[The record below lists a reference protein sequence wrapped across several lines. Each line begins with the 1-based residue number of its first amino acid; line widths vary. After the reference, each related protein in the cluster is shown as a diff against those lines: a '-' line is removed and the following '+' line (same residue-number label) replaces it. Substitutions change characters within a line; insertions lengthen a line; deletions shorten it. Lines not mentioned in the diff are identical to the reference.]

1 MPPYTGDYIEHIEP
15 GKNSLKFYSFTPRPL
30 MRGHMY
36 QMDDELAALLID
48 AHRNIGFLEGLIKYA
63 PNKEAFAELMLLKE
77 CTYSRMIDYDSPD
90 FKEVLTSRGTGRG
103 NISPIIDLEVA
114 YRAAV
119 NMEIC
124 APDLS
129 RICGIALYGESEDNP
144 MSVRDHQTFWL
155 GAKTN
160 LKGYNPTAP
169 DAVLPALADI
179 SAYLYNDQ
187 KTDPLI
193 KAALVHYQFEMIHP
207 FERYNG
213 IVGRIIVPIM
223 LSDVAREAK
232 LLICL
237 SEYLYHNKNEYFD
250 LLRSTQ
256 FSGGYI
262 RWIKF
267 FIRIL
272 NEAARNSVL
281 LLQKYESIIETDEKT
296 VRMAM
301 PQTKSVGNVYE
312 FLKAFPFSS
321 ISIAATHINLSYNSV
336 SKAFASLQKSSIIVQ
351 ETNSIRNRIWEY
363 SDLRSCLISQ
373 AQMYHRTESADFLMK
388 GAEI

>member
-1 MPPYTGDYIEHIEP
+1 MLPYTGDYIEHIEP

-30 MRGHMY
+30 MRGNIY
-36 QMDDELAALLID
+36 QMDDELAMLLID

-77 CTYSRMIDYDSPD
+77 CTYSRMIDYDNPD
-90 FKEVLTSRGTGRG
+90 FKEVLTSRGTAKG
-103 NISPIIDLEVA
+103 NISPIIDLEAA
-114 YRAAV
+114 YRAAL

-213 IVGRIIVPIM
+213 IVGRIIVPMM
-223 LSDVAREAK
+223 LSDIAREAK

-256 FSGGYI
+256 YSGGYI

-267 FIRIL
+267 FVNAVGEVAKKTAKLMTQYERIIAL
-272 NEAARNSVL
+272 DKHRLTEIGKS
-281 LLQKYESIIETDEKT
+281 
-296 VRMAM
+296 
-301 PQTKSVGNVYE
+301 TKSIFEIYNY
-312 FLKAFPFSS
+312 LKDTPITTITVAERNLGFSFN
-321 ISIAATHINLSYNSV
+321 TV
-336 SKAFASLQKSSIIVQ
+336 SKLFHSLQGYGIV
-351 ETNSIRNRIWEY
+351 ECHLPSYRNRVFRY
-363 SDLRSCLISQ
+363 SELENLIC
-373 AQMYHRTESADFLMK
+373 AD
-388 GAEI
+388 

>member
-1 MPPYTGDYIEHIEP
+1 
-15 GKNSLKFYSFTPRPL
+15 
-30 MRGHMY
+30 
-36 QMDDELAALLID
+36 
-48 AHRNIGFLEGLIKYA
+48 
-63 PNKEAFAELMLLKE
+63 
-77 CTYSRMIDYDSPD
+77 
-90 FKEVLTSRGTGRG
+90 
-103 NISPIIDLEVA
+103 
-114 YRAAV
+114 
-119 NMEIC
+119 MEIC

-262 RWIKF
+262 RWIK
-267 FIRIL
+267 
-272 NEAARNSVL
+272 
-281 LLQKYESIIETDEKT
+281 
-296 VRMAM
+296 
-301 PQTKSVGNVYE
+301 
-312 FLKAFPFSS
+312 
-321 ISIAATHINLSYNSV
+321 
-336 SKAFASLQKSSIIVQ
+336 
-351 ETNSIRNRIWEY
+351 EY
-363 SDLRSCLISQ
+363 L
-373 AQMYHRTESADFLMK
+373 
-388 GAEI
+388 

>member
-1 MPPYTGDYIEHIEP
+1 
-15 GKNSLKFYSFTPRPL
+15 
-30 MRGHMY
+30 
-36 QMDDELAALLID
+36 
-48 AHRNIGFLEGLIKYA
+48 
-63 PNKEAFAELMLLKE
+63 MLLKE
-77 CTYSRMIDYDSPD
+77 CTYSRMIDYDNPD
-90 FKEVLTSRGTGRG
+90 FKEVLTSRGTGKG
-103 NISPIIDLEVA
+103 NISLIIDLEAA
-114 YRAAV
+114 YSAAL

-129 RICGIALYGESEDNP
+129 RICGIALYRESKDNP
-144 MSVRDHQTFWL
+144 MSVRDHQTSWL

-187 KTDPLI
+187 NTDPLI

-213 IVGRIIVPIM
+213 IVGRIIVPMM
-223 LSDVAREAK
+223 LSDIAREAK

-256 FSGGYI
+256 YSGGYI

-267 FIRIL
+267 FVNAVGEVAKKSAKLMTQYERIIAL
-272 NEAARNSVL
+272 
-281 LLQKYESIIETDEKT
+281 DEHRLTEIGKS
-296 VRMAM
+296 
-301 PQTKSVGNVYE
+301 TKSIFEIYNY
-312 FLKAFPFSS
+312 LKGTPITTITVAERNLGFSFN
-321 ISIAATHINLSYNSV
+321 TV
-336 SKAFASLQKSSIIVQ
+336 SKLFHSLQGYGIV
-351 ETNSIRNRIWEY
+351 EFHLPFYRNRVFRY
-363 SDLRSCLISQ
+363 SELENLIC
-373 AQMYHRTESADFLMK
+373 AD
-388 GAEI
+388 

>member
-1 MPPYTGDYIEHIEP
+1 MLPYTGDYIEHIEP

-30 MRGHMY
+30 MRGNIY
-36 QMDDELAALLID
+36 QMDDELAMLLID

-77 CTYSRMIDYDSPD
+77 CTYSRMIDYDNPD
-90 FKEVLTSRGTGRG
+90 FKEVLTSRGTGKG
-103 NISPIIDLEVA
+103 NISPIIDLEAA
-114 YRAAV
+114 YRAAL

-129 RICGIALYGESEDNP
+129 RICGIVFYRESEDNP

-187 KTDPLI
+187 NTDPLI

-213 IVGRIIVPIM
+213 IVGRIIVPMM
-223 LSDVAREAK
+223 LSDIAREAK

-256 FSGGYI
+256 YSGGYI

-267 FIRIL
+267 FL
-272 NEAARNSVL
+272 NAVRETVKQTAKT
-281 LLQKYESIIETDEKT
+281 LLQYEHLLERDQKLLAPVEKLPPSIFL
-296 VRMAM
+296 
-301 PQTKSVGNVYE
+301 VYE
-312 FLKAFPFSS
+312 CLKKNPSVSS
-321 ISIAATHINLSYNSV
+321 TFVAANINLSFNTI
-336 SKAFASLQKSSIIVQ
+336 SKDMHLLK
-351 ETNSIRNRIWEY
+351 
-363 SDLRSCLISQ
+363 
-373 AQMYHRTESADFLMK
+373 ES
-388 GAEI
+388 